1 MSILQYPETATNTEL
16 QVWNNAAFDGKE
28 FEGFSFPVK
37 SSWSSIHSTDSLR
50 SDSTKENLSPAALNS
65 SPVPAKNKNSKGFDE
80 PEDERKIDLEIR
92 QIEDQIKRLTSK
104 LESLRLQKAAAAAK
118 TVERRGRIVP
128 AKFME
133 LKQSSQ
139 SSAVKIIEETPK
151 TKVAMAAPA
160 MRRGMSLGPAEIFA
174 GGGRFSSIRPG
185 KANIANAT
193 TAVPATQSRRKS
205 CFWKLDGVDE
215 VKAVSERKKTLSLS
229 PKSKRIGGRCDS
241 VQGSKQAATVTL
253 GTRKSGAVAA
263 LVQPRKLFKEGEK
276 SVPNKKAVK
285 PGRMIASRYNNNNGG
300 NSVGV
305 DARKRSLPENDKDND
320 GGKRWDK
327 RRASS
332 LRGSGQGSEVR
343 VKKRWEIPAQVVMC
357 KKKNEEVEVEV
368 EEEKEERNNAGVSGV
383 LLRKIRTLRYLNE
396 SPRDSGAAKRVADLN
411 GKRSY
416 FCPDGDNDD
425 GDEDN
430 HEMEEDEE
438 ESVCQVLS
446 FDDDDDGC

>member
-16 QVWNNAAFDGKE
+16 QVWNNAAFDAKE
-28 FEGFSFPVK
+28 FEGFSFPMK
-37 SSWSSIHSTDSLR
+37 ASWSSIHS
-50 SDSTKENLSPAALNS
+50 SDSTKENLSPSALNS
-65 SPVPAKNKNSKGFDE
+65 TPVPAKNNKGFDE
-80 PEDERKIDLEIR
+80 TQIDHEIR
-92 QIEDQIKRLTSK
+92 QIEDQIKQLTSK
-104 LESLRLQKAAAAAK
+104 LESLRLQKAAAK

-133 LKQSSQ
+133 LKQGSQ
-139 SSAVKIIEETPK
+139 SSAVKIVQETPK
-151 TKVAMAAPA
+151 TKVTMAAPA
-160 MRRGMSLGPAEIFA
+160 MRRGVSLGPAEIFA
-174 GGGRFSSIRPG
+174 GGRRFSSIRPG

-193 TAVPATQSRRKS
+193 TPAPATQSRRKS

-215 VKAVSERKKTLSLS
+215 LKAVSERKKTLSLS
-229 PKSKRIGGRCDS
+229 PKSKRTAGKFDL

-276 SVPNKKAVK
+276 SVPNKKAAK
-285 PGRMIASRYNNNNGG
+285 PGRMVASRYNNNNGG

-305 DARKRSLPENDKDND
+305 DAARKRSLPENDKDDD

-327 RRASS
+327 RRSSS

-357 KKKNEEVEVEV
+357 KKKNENDNGDEE
-368 EEEKEERNNAGVSGV
+368 EEEKEEKNNAGVSGM
-383 LLRKIRTLRYLNE
+383 LLRRIRTLRCPNE
-396 SPRDSGAAKRVADLN
+396 SPRDSGAAKRVADLE

-416 FCPDGDNDD
+416 FCPEG
-425 GDEDN
+425 GDEDDDD
-430 HEMEEDEE
+430 HEMELE